1 MRSVKQRL
9 GGVVLL
15 IGSFSLGAGEAVAI
29 EESSYTVVEQADN
42 FELRMYAPRIVAE
55 TLVEGDFSE
64 VGNAGFRRLAG
75 YIFGDNRKQQ
85 DIDMTAPVSQ
95 ESASEKIAMTAP
107 VNQET
112 VGGKWRITFTM
123 PAGYTMET
131 LPTPLDD
138 RVILKQEPARLM
150 AAIRYSGTWSR
161 ERYQEKEA
169 SLRSFIDEQGL
180 RVVGE
185 PVFARYNPPFT
196 LWFLRRNEVLI
207 PVERLRGLENAVKNF
222 YEQA

>member
-1 MRSVKQRL
+1 MRRVIQGL

-15 IGSFSLGAGEAVAI
+15 VGGFSLGAGQAMAI
-29 EESSYTVVEQADN
+29 EEPGYTVIEQVDN
-42 FELRMYAPRIVAE
+42 FELRMYEPKIVAE

-64 VGNAGFRRLAG
+64 VGNEGFRRLAG

-95 ESASEKIAMTAP
+95 QSDSEKIAMTAP
-107 VNQET
+107 VSQET
-112 VGGKWRITFTM
+112 LDGKWRITFTM
-123 PAGYTMET
+123 PAEYTMET
-131 LPTPLDD
+131 LPMPLDD
-138 RVILKQEPARLM
+138 RVILKQEPAQLM

-169 SLRSFIDEQGL
+169 SLRAFMDAQGL
-180 RVVGE
+180 RAVGE
-185 PVFARYNPPFT
+185 PVFARYNAPFT

-207 PVERLRGLENAVKNF
+207 PVERLQGS
-222 YEQA
+222 